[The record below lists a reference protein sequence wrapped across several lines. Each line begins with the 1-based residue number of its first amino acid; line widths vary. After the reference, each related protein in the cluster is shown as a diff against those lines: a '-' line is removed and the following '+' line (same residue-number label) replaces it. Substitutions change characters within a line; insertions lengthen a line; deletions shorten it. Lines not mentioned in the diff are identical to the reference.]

1 MNVLEFQLEKLE
13 MLVKA
18 FANMVGQLNSSSPK
32 ASIAQP
38 KMPGRPRGPGIPK
51 SSLPKPPPMPG
62 VAPPSQKNPV
72 KIAEQTPTDSVDT
85 KVKQA
90 KEGLAFNP
98 GGQWKLKKGD
108 EE

>member
-1 MNVLEFQLEKLE
+1 MNLLKAKLE
-13 MLVKA
+13 EFEALLKA
-18 FANMVGQLNSSSPK
+18 FANVVGQLNSSNPN
-32 ASIAQP
+32 ASIKQP
-38 KMPGRPRGPGIPK
+38 AAPGRPRGPGVPK

-62 VAPPSQKNPV
+62 IAPPSQKNPIKV
-72 KIAEQTPTDSVDT
+72 AEQAPTDSVGA

-98 GGQWKLKKGD
+98 GGQWKLKKAD